1 MVSNSNLQIAFD
13 CVQILQIHSAV
24 NEPIA
29 VRANAAQAPGAYATW
44 NAVGH
49 VSSGDFWRATG
60 QTINTTWPAFLLGTV
75 PPLRD
80 KAGKFQPKDKDRT
93 KIVDSRHSAVQPIA
107 NRVLVNPEK
116 PRNILDRIV
125 PVNFD

>member
-1 MVSNSNLQIAFD
+1 VGSNSNLQTASD
-13 CVQILQIHSAV
+13 SVQILKIDPAV

-29 VRANAAQAPGAYATW
+29 VRTNAAQAPCADATW

-49 VSSGDFWRATG
+49 VSSGDFWCATG
-60 QTINTTWPAFLLGTV
+60 QTINTAWPAFLLGTV

-80 KAGKFQPKDKDRT
+80 KAGKFQPEDEDRT
-93 KIVDSRHSAVQPIA
+93 TIVDSFHSIVQPVA
-107 NRVLVNPEK
+107 NRILVNPEK
-116 PRNILDRIV
+116 PRNIFDRIG